1 MNIPDFIIY
10 FSLALTYSFF
20 GSMPPA
26 TGNLLTIQLSITR
39 GLKAALIFAL
49 GEVII
54 EFIYGYVAWLISD
67 FITEKTNYDF
77 HLKVIAIPIFLIM
90 ALYFFIS
97 KKPIEKETEIKQ
109 NRNFI
114 YGLLIGVLNPLAIP
128 FWVVNISYFF
138 SNDWIK
144 KDSSDFWF
152 FIAGIPVGSFLLLFV
167 YALLGK
173 KIYSILKFRIE
184 LLNRVIAIIFILL
197 AVLQT
202 ILLLNG

>member
-1 MNIPDFIIY
+1 
-10 FSLALTYSFF
+10 
-20 GSMPPA
+20 MPPA